1 MRHLK
6 KGRKL
11 NRTSSHRSALLSN
24 LAATFVIN
32 KHIVTTEPKAKELRS
47 FAERLVTYA
56 KKNSLHGRRLIL
68 KNIKGRNSKKIADI
82 LIHDVAPSYTDR
94 NGGYTRII
102 RLGNRL
108 GDNAEM
114 CMIELVDFNDVYG
127 AEAAAPA
134 KKKTRR
140 RSTKKT
146 TSADAEVKT
155 DVEASDDSKDVEK
168 SEE

>member
-6 KGRKL
+6 RGRKL

-68 KNIKGRNSKKIADI
+68 KSIKGRNSKKIADI
-82 LIHDVAPSYTDR
+82 LIHDVAPNYTDR

-102 RLGNRL
+102 KLDNRKN
-108 GDNAEM
+108 DNAKM
-114 CMIELVDFNDVYG
+114 CIIEFVNLKNTDGEDS
-127 AEAAAPA
+127 AEE
-134 KKKTRR
+134 KQEKT
-140 RSTKKT
+140 
-146 TSADAEVKT
+146 E
-155 DVEASDDSKDVEK
+155 
-168 SEE
+168 

>member
-6 KGRKL
+6 RGRKL

-68 KNIKGRNSKKIADI
+68 KNIKGRNGKKIADI
-82 LIHDVAPSYTDR
+82 LIHDVAPNYTDR

-102 RLGNRL
+102 KLDNRKN
-108 GDNAEM
+108 DNAKM
-114 CMIELVDFNDVYG
+114 CIIEFVNLKNTDSEDSPQ
-127 AEAAAPA
+127 E
-134 KKKTRR
+134 KQEKT
-140 RSTKKT
+140 
-146 TSADAEVKT
+146 E
-155 DVEASDDSKDVEK
+155 
-168 SEE
+168 

>member
-1 MRHLK
+1 MRHFK
-6 KGRKL
+6 RGRKL

-82 LIHDVAPSYTDR
+82 LIHDLAPNYTDR

-102 RLGNRL
+102 KLDNRKN
-108 GDNAEM
+108 DNAKI
-114 CMIELVDFNDVYG
+114 CIIEFVNLKN
-127 AEAAAPA
+127 
-134 KKKTRR
+134 
-140 RSTKKT
+140 
-146 TSADAEVKT
+146 T
-155 DVEASDDSKDVEK
+155 DSEDS
-168 SEE
+168 SEEKQEKTEQ

>member
-1 MRHLK
+1 MRHFK
-6 KGRKL
+6 RGRKL

-82 LIHDVAPSYTDR
+82 LIHDLAPNYTDR

-102 RLGNRL
+102 KLDNRKN
-108 GDNAEM
+108 DNAKM
-114 CMIELVDFNDVYG
+114 CIIEFVNLKNTDIEDS
-127 AEAAAPA
+127 AEE
-134 KKKTRR
+134 KQEKT
-140 RSTKKT
+140 
-146 TSADAEVKT
+146 E
-155 DVEASDDSKDVEK
+155 
-168 SEE
+168 

>member
-6 KGRKL
+6 RGRKL

-68 KNIKGRNSKKIADI
+68 KKIKGRNSKKIADI
-82 LIHDVAPSYTDR
+82 LIHDVAPNYTDR

-102 RLGNRL
+102 KLDNRKN
-108 GDNAEM
+108 DNAKM
-114 CMIELVDFNDVYG
+114 CIIEFVNLKNTDIEDS
-127 AEAAAPA
+127 AEE
-134 KKKTRR
+134 KQEKT
-140 RSTKKT
+140 
-146 TSADAEVKT
+146 E
-155 DVEASDDSKDVEK
+155 
-168 SEE
+168 

>member
-6 KGRKL
+6 RGRKL

-82 LIHDVAPSYTDR
+82 LIHDVAPNYTDR

-102 RLGNRL
+102 KLDNRKN
-108 GDNAEM
+108 DNAKM
-114 CMIELVDFNDVYG
+114 CIIEFVNLKNTDGEDS
-127 AEAAAPA
+127 AEE
-134 KKKTRR
+134 KQEKT
-140 RSTKKT
+140 
-146 TSADAEVKT
+146 E
-155 DVEASDDSKDVEK
+155 
-168 SEE
+168 

>member
-6 KGRKL
+6 RGRKL

-82 LIHDVAPSYTDR
+82 LIHDVAPNYTDR

-102 RLGNRL
+102 KLDNRKN
-108 GDNAEM
+108 DNAKM
-114 CMIELVDFNDVYG
+114 CIIEFVNLKNTDIEDS
-127 AEAAAPA
+127 AE
-134 KKKTRR
+134 
-140 RSTKKT
+140 
-146 TSADAEVKT
+146 
-155 DVEASDDSKDVEK
+155 EK
-168 SEE
+168 QENTE